1 MWDMTQR
8 SGEGEDMPESA
19 EPLDAMAFGM
29 TDGSRGDTE
38 QPVGDAEQPVE
49 TPKTLPER
57 AAETTPD
64 NPWPLA
70 LLSRKLKEHIDRSP
84 QVWVEGQV
92 IELSRRGTNAYLTL
106 RDVEAE
112 ISLSASAWGQVMARL
127 KEPLERGSRVVALV
141 KPEMWLKT
149 GRLNMQVR
157 DIRPV
162 GLGDLLARIERLRQ
176 SLGAEGL
183 FAESHKR
190 RLPLLPHRIGLV
202 TGRDSDAKKDVLRNA
217 ALRWPAVHFEIRE
230 VAVQGTSAVREVV
243 SALRELD
250 AMPEV
255 EVIVIARGGGSLEDL
270 LPFSDERLVRAVAH
284 AETPV
289 VSAIGHE
296 ADRPILDD
304 VADLRASTPTD
315 AAKRIV
321 PEVTEELSRVRQCRE
336 RLERQIAL
344 HVARDEQQ
352 LMLLRSR
359 PVLARPEQMLDVRH
373 DDLERLLSRAH
384 HAVSGAVVRGHDAVR
399 HLRDQVRALSPQ
411 QTLDRGY
418 SVVQLLDGPAA
429 AVVRAPEDAPAGTA
443 LRVRLSRGAIVATSE
458 GELAPSGRGSAQQ
471 PSSPKADG
479 ENNHD

>member
-1 MWDMTQR
+1 
-8 SGEGEDMPESA
+8 MPDAAEMIDAMGYTATAGGTPVESTDESA
-19 EPLDAMAFGM
+19 PA
-29 TDGSRGDTE
+29 S
-38 QPVGDAEQPVE
+38 
-49 TPKTLPER
+49 LPER
-57 AAETTPD
+57 AADTTPD

-70 LLSRKLKEHIDRSP
+70 LLSRKLKEHIERAP
-84 QVWVEGQV
+84 QVWIEGQV
-92 IELSRRGTNAYLTL
+92 IELNKRGTNAYLTL
-106 RDVEAE
+106 RDVEDE
-112 ISLSASAWGQVMARL
+112 ISLSASAWSQVMGRL

-162 GLGDLLARIERLRQ
+162 GLGDLLARIERLRHA
-176 SLGAEGL
+176 LGAEGL
-183 FAESHKR
+183 FSESLKK

-230 VAVQGTSAVREVV
+230 VAVQGGGAVGEVIR
-243 SALRELD
+243 ALRELD

-255 EVIVIARGGGSLEDL
+255 DVIVIARGGGSLEDL
-270 LPFSDERLVRAVAH
+270 LPFSDERLVRAVAA

-321 PEVTEELSRVRQCRE
+321 PDVAEELSRVRQCRD

-344 HVARDEQQ
+344 HVHREEQQ
-352 LMLLRSR
+352 LALLRSR
-359 PVLARPEQMLDVRH
+359 PVLARPEEMLQARHQDV
-373 DDLERLLSRAH
+373 ERLLARAH
-384 HAVSGAVVRGHDAVR
+384 HAVSGAVVRGEDAVR
-399 HLRDQVRALSPQ
+399 HLRAQVRALSPQ

-418 SVVQLLDGPAA
+418 SVVQVLDGPAA
-429 AVVRAPEDAPAGTA
+429 AVIRAPEDAPAGTP
-443 LRVRLSRGAIVATSE
+443 LRVRLARGALVARSE
-458 GELAPSGRGSAQQ
+458 GELTSVRAA
-471 PSSPKADG
+471 KIHETHTG
-479 ENNHD
+479 EEGTAHE